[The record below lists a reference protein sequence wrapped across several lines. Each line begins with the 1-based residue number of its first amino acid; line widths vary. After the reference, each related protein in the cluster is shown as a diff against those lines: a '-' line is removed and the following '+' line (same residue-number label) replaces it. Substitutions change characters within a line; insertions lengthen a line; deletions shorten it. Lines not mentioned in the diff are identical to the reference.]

1 MANNIQKLIKL
12 VNKKLNEYKAFNDV
26 STKFEN
32 VVKKTRD
39 RLTNNINNST
49 IIQQLQNA
57 LIEPEKPLPRK
68 LVTVWQWYQQLIG
81 LHTVEKCREQVL
93 LIQDCLYKC
102 QEKRRYFRQ
111 EAFVISNKMK
121 EIYDELLRTKR
132 DDPKYVSL
140 TIMENKNLQEQSTI
154 TEKLTLLE
162 EEEKDRFV
170 QLTTAIKEYHDAQI
184 MSSQRYKY
192 VSILASVI
200 AAIFSLI
207 CSTIYNNKR
216 IDDMKVAM
224 SKVQENNKST
234 IIKCFDSLQLHVDE
248 KLSKVNKEQ
257 SESTWLI
264 IGKWSA
270 YIISSILVLRILIG
284 S

>member
-1 MANNIQKLIKL
+1 
-12 VNKKLNEYKAFNDV
+12 
-26 STKFEN
+26 
-32 VVKKTRD
+32 
-39 RLTNNINNST
+39 
-49 IIQQLQNA
+49 
-57 LIEPEKPLPRK
+57 
-68 LVTVWQWYQQLIG
+68 
-81 LHTVEKCREQVL
+81 
-93 LIQDCLYKC
+93 
-102 QEKRRYFRQ
+102 
-111 EAFVISNKMK
+111 
-121 EIYDELLRTKR
+121 
-132 DDPKYVSL
+132 
-140 TIMENKNLQEQSTI
+140 
-154 TEKLTLLE
+154 
-162 EEEKDRFV
+162 
-170 QLTTAIKEYHDAQI
+170 

>member
-12 VNKKLNEYKAFNDV
+12 VNKKFNEHKAFNDV

-49 IIQQLQNA
+49 IIQQLKNTS
-57 LIEPEKPLPRK
+57 IEPGKPLPHK
-68 LVTVWQWYQQLIG
+68 LVTMWQWYQQLVG
-81 LHTVEKCREQVL
+81 LHTVEKCRQQVL

-111 EAFVISNKMK
+111 EAFVISNKIK

-170 QLTTAIKEYHDAQI
+170 QLTTAIKEYHDAQT
-184 MSSQRYKY
+184 MSSQ
-192 VSILASVI
+192 
-200 AAIFSLI
+200 
-207 CSTIYNNKR
+207 R

-257 SESTWLI
+257 SQSTWLI

-270 YIISSILVLRILIG
+270 YIISSILVLRVLIG